1 MRRCLARHLSR
12 KCAVYG
18 TAVVGLALRTRR
30 ETSEMLSSIITAC
43 PCFRHATSVAVV
55 PPCRPD
61 GRTAPSLFATR
72 TCSSAMR
79 RAPTPSAGARSKLR
93 GARPSK
99 GAKKSKSG
107 GTQCNWERR
116 AGGQPT
122 ASATSLAA
130 QRWRTTKAPQH
141 RHGTGSS
148 GSSSSSISRGGD
160 RSSSSVVSPP
170 LLPQSIR
177 KRTIPGKKRQARYPT
192 RPTST
197 VPIQE
202 HPRWPSRR
210 VRLTDRR
217 HRRERPGGP
226 PVSSKHQQD

>member
-1 MRRCLARHLSR
+1 MRRCPARHLSR

-18 TAVVGLALRTRR
+18 TAAAGLVLRTRR
-30 ETSEMLSSIITAC
+30 GMSEMLCWITTVC
-43 PCFRHATSVAVV
+43 LRFRHATSVAVA

-61 GRTAPSLFATR
+61 GRTARSLFATR
-72 TCSSAMR
+72 TCSSATR
-79 RAPTPSAGARSKLR
+79 RAPTPSAGARSKPR

-107 GTQCNWERR
+107 GTRCNWERR

-122 ASATSLAA
+122 ASTTSLAA

-148 GSSSSSISRGGD
+148 SSSRGGD
-160 RSSSSVVSPP
+160 RSSSSSSSGISPP
-170 LLPQSIR
+170 VLPRSIR
-177 KRTIPGKKRQARYPT
+177 KRTIPGKKRRAEYPT

-197 VPIQE
+197 IPIQG